1 MFDDASVRLPYNTG
15 LERSFLT
22 VLAVFGDQLSR
33 FLGEFYPTS
42 AFGHGVA
49 GCLCAFA
56 GRRDGLYG
64 FDRESLGIEAFVL
77 ESEIY
82 GTGVA
87 EEDDALFVL
96 DDGDALRVVWI
107 VVPGAGI
114 GITVSAFEWDEF
126 IGIVVDH
133 GYSLQ
138 IHLVAVYDR
147 QTRRCVWEW
156 RGTGM
161 KAVGKWSVFDLG
173 IARVKGLADLIEQSF
188 GLRLKFLEAVFAFLP
203 KSDMIIK
210 NFRFYT
216 KK

>member
-1 MFDDASVRLPYNTG
+1 MPCSSWMMVT
-15 LERSFLT
+15 
-22 VLAVFGDQLSR
+22 
-33 FLGEFYPTS
+33 
-42 AFGHGVA
+42 
-49 GCLCAFA
+49 LCVSS
-56 GRRDGLYG
+56 G
-64 FDRESLGIEAFVL
+64 F
-77 ESEIY
+77 
-82 GTGVA
+82 
-87 EEDDALFVL
+87 
-96 DDGDALRVVWI
+96 
-107 VVPGAGI
+107 VPGAGI